1 MLADIWHSATGVFSA
16 VNHRP
21 AVPVPGAS
29 SSAAC
34 RFDRRVFSQ
43 FAAPRL
49 WTCTNPSR
57 LAPKAP
63 LVSPILAHEG
73 DVPGSDTPNIPP
85 PHSDIVDAPP
95 ESSASQGSQ
104 RDASSHHIVEGHGTE
119 YEISGLMGEGATA
132 KVMLASASYPGAQEQ
147 CLVAV
152 KMFNI
157 LSKLK
162 GIQRRQGS
170 PAASKRKLPSARS
183 VNAEVRILRRLSES
197 PNNRGFFTPLLA
209 AFHDEENVYLVMR
222 MYPETLWD
230 RLDFLSRQGL
240 RLTVETI
247 RLYAAEL
254 IFAVESL
261 HTEHRILHCDLKP
274 RNILISPSGH
284 LCLADFGLSIH
295 CYDGPEMYSF
305 MVPKTG
311 TPYYW
316 PPECYNANVTH
327 VNGVGL
333 DTYALGRIIH
343 ELFVGAAEMT
353 NVIPANR
360 PPLSLLKHHDFFSGM
375 FVFFSSFLRYFF
387 TNASGSDWRKVEA
400 RGYCPRYRPGPNPK
414 LNPNPSSALPS
425 SINSLDLEHLALGVE
440 HFISQLDVNFSCS
453 ETVRFDPLHD
463 GSQGSLGYNQ
473 YTF

>member
-1 MLADIWHSATGVFSA
+1 
-16 VNHRP
+16 
-21 AVPVPGAS
+21 
-29 SSAAC
+29 
-34 RFDRRVFSQ
+34 
-43 FAAPRL
+43 
-49 WTCTNPSR
+49 
-57 LAPKAP
+57 
-63 LVSPILAHEG
+63 
-73 DVPGSDTPNIPP
+73 
-85 PHSDIVDAPP
+85 
-95 ESSASQGSQ
+95 
-104 RDASSHHIVEGHGTE
+104 
-119 YEISGLMGEGATA
+119 
-132 KVMLASASYPGAQEQ
+132 
-147 CLVAV
+147 
-152 KMFNI
+152 
-157 LSKLK
+157 
-162 GIQRRQGS
+162 
-170 PAASKRKLPSARS
+170 
-183 VNAEVRILRRLSES
+183 
-197 PNNRGFFTPLLA
+197 
-209 AFHDEENVYLVMR
+209 

-230 RLDFLSRQGL
+230 RLDFLGRQGL

-316 PPECYNANVTH
+316 PPECYNANATH

-333 DTYALGRIIH
+333 ETYALGRIIH
-343 ELFVGAAEMT
+343 ELFVGSAEGHPSDEGGTSTETSSPPVLDRYGADLIRQMT

-360 PPLSLLKHHDFFSGM
+360 PPLSLLKNHDFFSGI
-375 FVFFSSFLRYFF
+375 
-387 TNASGSDWRKVEA
+387 DWCKVEGRA
-400 RGYCPRYRPGPNPK
+400 YRPRYRPGPSPK

-440 HFISQLDVNFSCS
+440 HFITQLDVDFSCS